1 MPRIKQ
7 LSFNDAQS
15 WTKRLYKKVE
25 ENLGVVPNMFKCMG
39 NSDVGLDGFLALNAG
54 INSGKLGPKNV
65 KMIILLTSQLNDCE
79 YCVAAHTKMA
89 LDSELLIEEECVN
102 ARKAIGPDEKTT
114 KMLEFAKKV
123 KLNNGKVTDE
133 DLKGVRDAGFDDQEI
148 VEMIGSI
155 ALIAFA
161 NYISNVG
168 QPDLDFPEVKL
179 ELN

>member
-7 LSFNDAQS
+7 LSAEEAQS
-15 WTKRLYKKVE
+15 WTKKLYKKVE
-25 ENLGVVPNMFKCMG
+25 DSLGSMPNMFKCMG

-89 LDSELLIEEECVN
+89 LDSGLLSEKECIN

-123 KLNNGKVTDE
+123 KLNNGKVSDE
-133 DLKGVRDAGFDDQEI
+133 DVEAVKKAGFDDQEI
-148 VEMIGSI
+148 IEMIGSI
-155 ALIAFA
+155 ALITFA
-161 NYISNVG
+161 NYVSNVA
-168 QPDLDFPEVKL
+168 QPDLDFPEVPIKL
-179 ELN
+179 D

>member
-7 LSFNDAQS
+7 LSFNEAQS
-15 WTKRLYKKVE
+15 WTKRIYKKVE

-155 ALIAFA
+155 SLIAFA

>member
-7 LSFNDAQS
+7 LSFEEAQS

-25 ENLGVVPNMFKCMG
+25 ANLGVVPNMFKCMG

-89 LDSELLIEEECVN
+89 LDSKLLTEEECMN
-102 ARKAIGPDEKTT
+102 ARKAVGPDEKMTR
-114 KMLEFAKKV
+114 MLEFAKKV

-133 DLKGVRDAGFDDQEI
+133 DLMSVRDAGFDDQEI

-155 ALIAFA
+155 ALITFA
-161 NYISNVG
+161 NYISNAG

>member
-7 LSFNDAQS
+7 LSFDAAQS

-25 ENLGVVPNMFKCMG
+25 ESLGVMPNMFKIMG

-89 LDSELLIEEECVN
+89 LDSELLTEEECVN
-102 ARKAIGPDEKTT
+102 ARKAIGADEKTT

-133 DLKGVRDAGFDDQEI
+133 DFKAVRNAGFDDQEI
-148 VEMIGSI
+148 VEIIGSI
-155 ALIAFA
+155 ALITFA
-161 NYISNVG
+161 NYISNAG
-168 QPDLDFPEVKL
+168 QPDLDFPELKL

>member
-7 LSFNDAQS
+7 LGQDEAQS
-15 WTKRLYKKVE
+15 WTKRLYKRVE
-25 ENLGVVPNMFKCMG
+25 GSLGLVPNMFRCMG

-54 INSGKLGPKNV
+54 LGSGKLGPKNV

-79 YCVAAHTKMA
+79 YCVAAHTQMA
-89 LDSELLIEEECVN
+89 LDPGLLTKEECMN
-102 ARKAIGPDEKTT
+102 ARKAIGADEKTT

-123 KLNNGKVTDE
+123 KLNNGKVTD
-133 DLKGVRDAGFDDQEI
+133 DDIKIVRDAGFDDQEI

-155 ALIAFA
+155 ALITFA

-168 QPDLDFPEVKL
+168 EPDLDFPEVKL

>member
-7 LSFNDAQS
+7 LGGDEAQS
-15 WTKRLYKKVE
+15 WTRKLYRKVE
-25 ENLGVVPNMFKCMG
+25 DSLGVMPNMFKCMG
-39 NSDVGLDGFLALNAG
+39 NSDVGLDGFLAMNAG

-89 LDSELLIEEECVN
+89 LDSGLLTKEECVN

-114 KMLEFAKKV
+114 KMLEFAKKA
-123 KLNNGKVTDE
+123 KLNNGQVTDE
-133 DLKGVRDAGFDDQEI
+133 DLTSVRDAGFDDQEI

-155 ALIAFA
+155 ALITFA
-161 NYISNVG
+161 NYVSNVG

>member
-7 LSFNDAQS
+7 LSFNEAQS

>member
-7 LSFNDAQS
+7 LTAGEAQS
-15 WTKRLYKKVE
+15 WTKKLYKRVE
-25 ENLGVVPNMFKCMG
+25 GNLGVVPNMFKCMG
-39 NSDVGLDGFLALNAG
+39 NSDVSLDGFLALNAG
-54 INSGKLGPKNV
+54 VNSGKLGPKNV

-79 YCVAAHTKMA
+79 YCVAAHTQMA
-89 LDSELLIEEECVN
+89 LDSGLLTKEECLN
-102 ARKAIGPDEKTT
+102 ARKAVGPDEKTT
-114 KMLEFAKKV
+114 KMLEFAKKA

-133 DLKGVRDAGFDDQEI
+133 DLASVRNAGFDDQEI

-155 ALIAFA
+155 ALITFA

-179 ELN
+179 ALD